1 LPLYAINRFDKENA
15 MGAAADKL
23 TGYMEGFRGHDLSW
37 DDIRETQLAAL
48 DERLQERIDRIKLVK
63 LRAQDAGIT
72 KIETLEDVVPLLLP
86 HTAYKSYPESFL
98 TEKKWDRLTKWL
110 GTVSAYPTDN
120 VDLSEVR
127 EIDDWVAACEKAGH
141 FVSCSSGTTGKSAM
155 LVASQADLDFS
166 ADNGVQAV
174 QWGSDIEDGDMRT
187 PAGAAS
193 AVAYTPRNRAQGQ
206 KMMAA
211 FVDPDAP
218 RFQSG
223 LPPVTVGSLTKMIG
237 LRKAIAD
244 GTAKP
249 GEIADYEAESATRQK
264 ALDDAQIGAVD
275 DIIAKRGERLYITG
289 MWGALYPFA
298 EAVRAKG
305 YSAKDFH
312 PENAVYLGGG
322 LKRAKLPAD
331 YREYVYETF
340 NLQPS
345 YIFQMY
351 GMQELNSSMP
361 RCQEGH
367 RYHVPPW
374 MVVLPLDK
382 NGDAL
387 VPGVGKG
394 QVEGRAAFFDL
405 SMDGRWG
412 GVISGDHVHVDFE
425 PCVCGAKSPS
435 IRDDVYRYSD
445 LEGDDKIG
453 CAGTVDAYVRGL
465 S

>member
-1 LPLYAINRFDKENA
+1 MGKNVDQLLSLAGSEAAYAPYSEVR
-15 MGAAADKL
+15 
-23 TGYMEGFRGHDLSW
+23 DL
-37 DDIRETQLAAL
+37 QLKAI

-63 LRAQDAGIT
+63 LRAQEAGISEI
-72 KIETLEDVVPLLLP
+72 KSLEDVVPLLLP

-120 VDLSEVR
+120 IDLSEVK
-127 EIDDWVAACEKAGH
+127 EIDDWVAACGKAGH

-155 LVASQADLDFS
+155 LVASKEDLDFAA
-166 ADNGVQAV
+166 ADGVAAV
-174 QWGSDIEDGDMRT
+174 EWGSDIRAGDMRT
-187 PAGAAS
+187 PAGAAG
-193 AVAYTPRNRAQGQ
+193 AVAYTPRNAAMGQ
-206 KMMAA
+206 SMLAA

-223 LPPVTVGSLTKMIG
+223 LPPVTIGSLTKMIT
-237 LRKAIAD
+237 LRKSIAD
-244 GTAKP
+244 GTAQP
-249 GEIADYEAESATRQK
+249 GEIAAFDAESAARQK
-264 ALDDAQIGAVD
+264 GLEDAQVGAVE
-275 DIIAKRGERLYITG
+275 DIISKRNEKLYITG

-298 EAVRAKG
+298 EAVRARG

-312 PENAVYLGGG
+312 PENGVYLGGG
-322 LKRAKLPAD
+322 LKRAQLPPN

-340 NLQPS
+340 NLSPNFI
-345 YIFQMY
+345 YQMY

-361 RCQEGH
+361 RCKEGH
-367 RYHVPPW
+367 RYHLPAWLVA
-374 MVVLPLDK
+374 LPLNK
-382 NGDAL
+382 EGDAL
-387 VPGVGKG
+387 VPGVGEGK
-394 QVEGRAAFFDL
+394 VEGRAAFFDL

-412 GVISGDHVHVDFE
+412 GVISGDHIEIDYS
-425 PCVCGAKSPS
+425 PCTCGNASPS
-435 IRDDVYRYSD
+435 IADNVYRYSD

>member
-1 LPLYAINRFDKENA
+1 MPDGSGHALS
-15 MGAAADKL
+15 
-23 TGYMEGFRGHDLSW
+23 RGEIAEL
-37 DDIRETQLAAL
+37 QLAAL
-48 DERLQERIDRIKLVK
+48 DERLQERLDRIKLVK

-72 KIETLEDVVPLLLP
+72 AIRRLEDVVPLLLP

-98 TEKKWDRLTKWL
+98 TEKKWDRLTRWL
-110 GTVSAYPTDN
+110 GTVSSSPTDN
-120 VDLSEVR
+120 VDLSGVG
-127 EIDDWVAACEKAGH
+127 EIDDWVAACERAGH

-155 LVASQADLDFS
+155 LVASQADLDFAS
-166 ADNGVQAV
+166 RDGVAAV
-174 QWGSDIEDGDMRT
+174 QWGSDIRAGDRRT
-187 PAGAAS
+187 PAGAAG
-193 AVAYTPRNRAQGQ
+193 AVAYTPRNAAMG
-206 KMMAA
+206 KAMMEA
-211 FVDPDAP
+211 FVDPSAP

-223 LPPVTVGSLTKMIG
+223 VPPVTIGSLTRMIG

-249 GEIADYEAESATRQK
+249 ADIAEYEAESEARQK
-264 ALDDAQIGAVD
+264 ALDAAQIGAVE
-275 DIIAKRGERLYITG
+275 DIIAKRGEKLYITG
-289 MWGALYPFA
+289 MWGSLHPFA
-298 EAVRAKG
+298 EAVRARG

-340 NLQPS
+340 NLSPRFI
-345 YIFQMY
+345 YQMY

-361 RCQEGH
+361 RCQEGQ

-374 MVVLPLDK
+374 VVMLPLNK
-382 NGDAL
+382 EGDELA
-387 VPGVGKG
+387 PGVGAADFAG
-394 QVEGRAAFFDL
+394 EVEGRAAFFDL

-412 GVISGDHVHVDFE
+412 GVISGDHVHVDFG
-425 PCVCGAKSPS
+425 PCKCGAKSPS

-453 CAGTVDAYVRGL
+453 CAGTVDAYVRGM

>member
-1 LPLYAINRFDKENA
+1 MGEAAESLLKHMPDASGFDIPPA
-15 MGAAADKL
+15 
-23 TGYMEGFRGHDLSW
+23 
-37 DDIRETQLAAL
+37 DIRETQVAAL
-48 DERLQERIDRIKLVK
+48 NERFQEQVGRIKLVK
-63 LRAQDAGIT
+63 LRAQDADIT
-72 KIETLEDVVPLLLP
+72 EIASLEDVVPLLLP

-110 GTVSAYPTDN
+110 GTVSAYPTDG
-120 VDLSEVR
+120 VDLSEVK
-127 EIDDWVAACEKAGH
+127 EIDDWVEACAKAGL
-141 FVSCSSGTTGKSAM
+141 FVACSSGTTGKSAM
-155 LVASQADLDFS
+155 LVASKKDLDFTS
-166 ADNGVQAV
+166 QDGISAV
-174 QWGSDIEDGDMRT
+174 QWGSKIRAGDMRT
-187 PAGAAS
+187 SAGAAG
-193 AVAYTPRNRAQGQ
+193 AVAYTHKNAAMGMA
-206 KMMAA
+206 MMGA

-223 LPPVTVGSLTKMIG
+223 LPPVTVGSLTKMIT

-249 GEIADYEAESATRQK
+249 GEIQEYEAETESRQK
-264 ALDDAQIGAVD
+264 GLDDAQLRAVD
-275 DIIAKRGERLYITG
+275 DIISKRNEKLYITG

-312 PENAVYLGGG
+312 PQNGVYLGGG
-322 LKRAKLPAD
+322 LKRAKLPDD
-331 YREYVYETF
+331 YREFVYETF
-340 NLQPS
+340 NLQPE
-345 YIFQMY
+345 YIYQMY
-351 GMQELNSSMP
+351 GMQELGTSMP

-374 MVVLPLDK
+374 LVPLPLNK
-382 NGDAL
+382 EGDAL
-387 VPGVGKG
+387 VPGVGDKDFQG
-394 QVEGRAAFFDL
+394 KVEGRAAFFDL

-412 GVISGDHVHVDFE
+412 GVISGDHIEIDYS
-425 PCVCGAKSPS
+425 PCACGNRSPS
-435 IRDDVYRYSD
+435 IADNVYRYSD

>member
-1 LPLYAINRFDKENA
+1 MGKNA
-15 MGAAADKL
+15 DTLLAHQGTETD
-23 TGYMEGFRGHDLSW
+23 GHHLSW
-37 DDIRETQLAAL
+37 DEIRETQLTAL
-48 DERLQERIDRIKLVK
+48 EERLQERIDRIKLVK
-63 LRAQDAGIT
+63 LRAQDAE
-72 KIETLEDVVPLLLP
+72 IEHIDKLEDVVPLLLP

-110 GTVSAYPTDN
+110 GTVSSYPTDG
-120 VDLSEVR
+120 VDLSEVK
-127 EIDDWVAACEKAGH
+127 EIDDWVQACLDAGLW
-141 FVSCSSGTTGKSAM
+141 VACSSGTTGKSAM
-155 LVASQADLDFS
+155 LVASKEDIDFTCK
-166 ADNGVQAV
+166 NGVSAV
-174 QWGSDIEDGDMRT
+174 QWGSAIREGDMRT
-187 PAGAAS
+187 PAGAAG
-193 AVAYTPRNRAQGQ
+193 AVAYTPKN
-206 KMMAA
+206 AA
-211 FVDPDAP
+211 MGGALMGAFADPEAP

-223 LPPVTVGSLTKMIG
+223 LPPVTIGSLTKMIM

-249 GEIADYEAESATRQK
+249 SDIAEYDSESASREK
-264 ALDDAQIGAVD
+264 GLEDAQVRAVD
-275 DIIAKRGERLYITG
+275 DIISKRDKRLYITG

-298 EAVRAKG
+298 VAVRERG

-312 PENAVYLGGG
+312 PENGIYLGGG
-322 LKRAKLPAD
+322 LKRARLPDD
-331 YREYVYETF
+331 YREFVYETF
-340 NLQPS
+340 NLQPE

-361 RCQEGH
+361 RCQEGN

-374 MVVLPLDK
+374 LVVLPLNK
-382 NGDAL
+382 NGDEL
-387 VPGVGKG
+387 VEGVGKG

-405 SMDGRWG
+405 AMDGRWG